1 MRWKCPTLPAM
12 SSFLPACWQA
22 WVGTRG
28 ERRGGRLEAGE
39 GGAGSPLGPPSPE
52 AAGGGVGFDPQN
64 ITHVGVGSREVGR
77 ASRLQGRKL
86 GIWGVVVGA
95 MGRVLGVQGSGPGRC
110 WLSARGSWRAPGQP
124 SSEPFLRTPHGGSRE
139 LERRDCCKGLS
150 SDPQTLRET
159 RAVLGTMACARPGW
173 WVHTSSLGPWS
184 GSSA

>member
-1 MRWKCPTLPAM
+1 M

-77 ASRLQGRKL
+77 
-86 GIWGVVVGA
+86 
-95 MGRVLGVQGSGPGRC
+95 
-110 WLSARGSWRAPGQP
+110 
-124 SSEPFLRTPHGGSRE
+124 LRTCVSVRE
-139 LERRDCCKGLS
+139 GEA
-150 SDPQTLRET
+150 
-159 RAVLGTMACARPGW
+159 RACEKCQ
-173 WVHTSSLGPWS
+173 GPS
-184 GSSA
+184 QDSNL